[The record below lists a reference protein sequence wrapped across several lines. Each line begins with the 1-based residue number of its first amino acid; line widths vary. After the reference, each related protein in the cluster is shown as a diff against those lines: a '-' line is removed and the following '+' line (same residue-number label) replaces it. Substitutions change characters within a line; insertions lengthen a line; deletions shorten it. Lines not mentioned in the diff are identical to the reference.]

1 MVMSNPKFIWKEN
14 PKFWNFR
21 WLLFDYFYRFR
32 YGDIEYDAEKYKN
45 SRVGRSLSTLVIWL
59 VATEGCVKFTSAFYI
74 KIELFPHRPI
84 GNLVIDC

>member
-32 YGDIEYDAEKYKN
+32 YGDIEYDAEKN
-45 SRVGRSLSTLVIWL
+45 SEFTVDVS
-59 VATEGCVKFTSAFYI
+59 VAEIQVRETI
-74 KIELFPHRPI
+74 IM
-84 GNLVIDC
+84 D